1 MTLKERVIVEV
12 YTGACMVVGEER
24 GEVYKYME
32 NIMGRPVFTHEL
44 ARKEIQEELE
54 ERSKDDFVNLCK
66 PPHINADRI
75 RAMSDEELADFLK
88 RYMSCGFCDARDRT
102 NGCKDCEELLLQW
115 LKSEVKE

>member
-32 NIMGRPVFTHEL
+32 NIIGRPVFTHEL
-44 ARKEIQEELE
+44 ARNEIQEELK

-75 RAMSDEELADFLK
+75 RAMSDEELAEIIKCPHDMHL
-88 RYMSCGFCDARDRT
+88 G
-102 NGCKDCEELLLQW
+102 DCRAEENETIPCSECILEW
-115 LKSEVKE
+115 LKSE